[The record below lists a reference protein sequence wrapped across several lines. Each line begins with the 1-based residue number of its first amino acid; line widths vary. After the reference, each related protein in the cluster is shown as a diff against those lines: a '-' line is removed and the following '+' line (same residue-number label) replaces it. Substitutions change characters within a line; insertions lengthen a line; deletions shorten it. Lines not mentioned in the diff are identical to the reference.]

1 MSKKM
6 IKSIITVTHHLSYHN
21 KALQHFSLKAKASFT
36 VETARDANRALYVAR
51 DLIAQVEEELAKV
64 TEKQLAKSDVNY
76 VVVNAR
82 FLVKEAKAMIEQYK
96 NLGLAR

>member
-6 IKSIITVTHHLSYHN
+6 IKAITTVTHYLSYHN
-21 KALQHFSLKAKASFT
+21 KALQHFSLKAKVNFT
-36 VETARDANRALYVAR
+36 IETAKDANRALYVAR
-51 DLIAQVEEELAKV
+51 DSIAQVEEELAKV

-82 FLVKEAKAMIEQYK
+82 CLVKEAKATIEQYK
-96 NLGLAR
+96 NLGVGR